1 MGNRKPG
8 MLLILYIL
16 LPVKTAPIGQILLC
30 QVRALQAA
38 RIAEQNFD
46 LDLENNPNETLKN
59 VLRSLFSDP
68 LNTTARAYVG
78 LIAPQLGLFDYAID
92 KIRQKIANNK
102 FELSNLALTNSIVD
116 RIQIKEIKE
125 VIANGCIV
133 KEYFN
138 GKDSSGYAIEGSTQ
152 ANRPIRIKCS
162 KYTRSQMKIIALSE
176 VDIELEN
183 DRDLIEE
190 NTDNE

>member
-8 MLLILYIL
+8 MLLVLYIL

-38 RIAEQNFD
+38 RIAEQNFE

-59 VLRSLFSDP
+59 VLRSLFFDP

-92 KIRQKIANNK
+92 KIRQKIVNNK
-102 FELSNLALTNSIVD
+102 FEFSNLALTSSIVD
-116 RIQIKEIKE
+116 RIQVKEIKE
-125 VIANGCIV
+125 VIANGRIV

-138 GKDSSGYAIEGSTQ
+138 GKDRSGYTIEGFTQ
-152 ANRPIRIKCS
+152 TDRQIRIRCGN
-162 KYTRSQMKIIALSE
+162 YTRSQIRIIAISE

-183 DRDLIEE
+183 DRYIIEE
-190 NTDNE
+190 HTNNE

>member
-8 MLLILYIL
+8 MLLVLYIL
-16 LPVKTAPIGQILLC
+16 LPVKTVPIGQILLC

-46 LDLENNPNETLKN
+46 LDSENNPNEALKN

-68 LNTTARAYVG
+68 LNTTAHAYLG

-92 KIRQKIANNK
+92 KIRHKIANNK
-102 FELSNLALTNSIVD
+102 FELSNLALTKSIVD
-116 RIQIKEIKE
+116 RIRVKEIKE

-133 KEYFN
+133 KEYFD
-138 GKDSSGYAIEGSTQ
+138 DSYHLGYAIEGATQ
-152 ANRPIRIKCS
+152 AHRLIRIRCS
-162 KYTRSQMKIIALSE
+162 NYTRSQIKIIALSE

-183 DRDLIEE
+183 DREFIEE
-190 NTDNE
+190 NTNNE

>member
-16 LPVKTAPIGQILLC
+16 LPFKNAAVGQMVLC

-38 RIAEQNFD
+38 RIVEQNLD
-46 LDLENNPNETLKN
+46 LDLENNPNEALKN
-59 VLRSLFSDP
+59 VLRSLFFDS
-68 LNTTARAYVG
+68 LNTTARTYLG

-102 FELSNLALTNSIVD
+102 FEFSSLALTNSIVD
-116 RIQIKEIKE
+116 RIQVKEIKE

-152 ANRPIRIKCS
+152 AHRHIWIKCG
-162 KYTRSQMKIIALSE
+162 KYTRSQIKIIALSE

-183 DRDLIEE
+183 DRYIIEE
-190 NTDNE
+190 NTDRE